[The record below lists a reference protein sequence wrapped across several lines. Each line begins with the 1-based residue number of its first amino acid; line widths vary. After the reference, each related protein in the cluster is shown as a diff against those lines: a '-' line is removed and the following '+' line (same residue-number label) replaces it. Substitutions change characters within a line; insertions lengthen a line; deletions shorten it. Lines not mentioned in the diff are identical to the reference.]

1 MLGLSPELLA
11 AGFYLS
17 HQIIDKPLILRNFS
31 PTDVL
36 NQVEF
41 VRPEEISS
49 RVYSH
54 AQLAAMAST
63 DSNRCLGFAW
73 PIGSGELRRG

>member
-1 MLGLSPELLA
+1 MRSLSPELPA
-11 AGFYLS
+11 AGFYRS
-17 HQIIDKPLILRNFS
+17 HQIIDNPLILRNFS
-31 PTDVL
+31 PTAVL

-41 VRPEEISS
+41 VMQEEISS

-54 AQLAAMAST
+54 AHVAAMAST

-73 PIGSGELRRG
+73 PMGSGEFRRG